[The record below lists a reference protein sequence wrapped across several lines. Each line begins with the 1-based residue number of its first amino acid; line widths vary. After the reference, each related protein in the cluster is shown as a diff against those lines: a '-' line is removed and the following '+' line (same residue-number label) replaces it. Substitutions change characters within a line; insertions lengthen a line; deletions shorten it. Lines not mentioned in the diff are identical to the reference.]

1 MTVGE
6 LTATNIVGPI
16 RLSARAKDIQL
27 NDFTQGVD
35 ISVDRGDITL
45 RPATVPLGQMDIR
58 TRSGDIDFAVP
69 DKAKLDLSATTNH
82 GEINNDFGSQF
93 TGDSSGRGASLK
105 GSIGQGPRVVL
116 ATNRGSVTV
125 RKASGSETTQV
136 IKGKDD
142 GEAPEAP
149 EHPPAPPAPAT
160 QEQ

>member
-1 MTVGE
+1 
-6 LTATNIVGPI
+6 
-16 RLSARAKDIQL
+16 
-27 NDFTQGVD
+27 
-35 ISVDRGDITL
+35 
-45 RPATVPLGQMDIR
+45 MDIR

-69 DKAKLDLSATTNH
+69 DKARLDLSATTNH